1 MIINPH
7 THTHDG
13 WLPIYTF
20 VPQKS
25 KSQLR
30 RGNFEIFNISSR
42 EKKKKTSKSVKI
54 SSKRVFLEL
63 LREFVDLGVS
73 LVFAE
78 NQVCDFKK
86 FCRTLGGR
94 KRARMTPTKSVRLE
108 EITSL
113 LTTSKNVSGLITCRS
128 SENISPKRS
137 I

>member
-1 MIINPH
+1 MIINPQ
-7 THTHDG
+7 THTDDG

-20 VPQKS
+20 VLQKS

-30 RGNFEIFNISSR
+30 RVNFEIFNISSGGGDF
-42 EKKKKTSKSVKI
+42 KSVKI
-54 SSKRVFLEL
+54 SSKGVFLEL
-63 LREFVDLGVS
+63 LREFIDLGVS

-108 EITSL
+108 EVTSL
-113 LTTSKNVSGLITCRS
+113 LTTSKNVSGLITCKS